1 MAAKRIDELFGQAL
15 DKFRNERER
24 QQNLDDSRPSALER
38 EFERLKDEA
47 RALKQHLQ
55 NHPRFNYF
63 WIFRDQITISFRT
76 GPNQPTVQLV
86 VRLYHPGNNRFKQ
99 GIYGYLPCGYEM
111 LLDSVDEAIEFIA
124 TQCGK
129 LLA

>member
-15 DKFRNERER
+15 DKFRNEQER
-24 QQNLDDSRPSALER
+24 QRDLNDSQPKTLER

-47 RALKQHLQ
+47 RELKQLLR
-55 NHPRFNYF
+55 NHPQLNYF
-63 WIFRDQITISFRT
+63 WIFRDQIAISFRT

-86 VRLYHPGNNRFKQ
+86 VRLYYPGNHRFKQ

-111 LLDSVDEAIEFIA
+111 PLDSADEAVEFIA

>member
-55 NHPRFNYF
+55 HHPRFNYF
-63 WIFRDQITISFRT
+63 WIFRDQIAISFRT

-86 VRLYHPGNNRFKQ
+86 VRFYHPGNNRFKQ

-111 LLDSVDEAIEFIA
+111 SLDSVDEAVEFIA

>member
-1 MAAKRIDELFGQAL
+1 MAAKSIDELFGQAL
-15 DKFRNERER
+15 DKFRGERER
-24 QQNLDDSRPSALER
+24 QQDRNDSGSNALQR
-38 EFERLKDEA
+38 QFERLKDEA
-47 RALKQHLQ
+47 RRLKQHIQ
-55 NHPRFNYF
+55 DHPRFNYF
-63 WIFRDQITISFRT
+63 WIFRDQIAISFRT
-76 GPNQPTVQLV
+76 GPNQPPAQWV

-111 LLDSVDEAIEFIA
+111 PLDSVDEAVEFIA